1 MTMERN
7 GITESTGVTRMDQT
21 RRCGREEMDGA
32 AGTHRQHGFATDGV
46 EVRGSVCVTATE
58 ATGGGIGVAHS
69 VWAVARGVMDFAEPS
84 RHLEPELE
92 VWMSTHLSLI
102 QITFLSLI

>member
-1 MTMERN
+1 
-7 GITESTGVTRMDQT
+7 
-21 RRCGREEMDGA
+21 MDGA
-32 AGTHRQHGFATDGV
+32 AGRHRQHGFATDGV

-84 RHLEPELE
+84 GHLEPEPE